1 MNALGLLGENLN
13 ETRAFF
19 MKKKQFVRDFDYYI
33 DEYMYN
39 CRSRK
44 LRPKTMQSYE
54 QTLRLFERWCLE
66 EANITAPGQVLDS
79 TIRHYICSLQE
90 RGKYTFY
97 AAEDCAITYN
107 PARRRDFSQTV
118 STTTINNY
126 IRNLKAFFT
135 WYADC
140 TMESNPMEKIRQ
152 LHNDRKSQEYLEDH
166 EVEKLLKIFDRSYY
180 PEHRDFMLI
189 MLILDT
195 GMRLGECLK
204 VTADDIDM
212 DDRTICL
219 PAENTKGRR
228 TRYVFFSVK
237 TCKSLQRWMRYKD
250 RYTSSK
256 LLFPKKSGMP
266 LEIHSFES
274 GFKRY
279 LGRAGIEKAYSP
291 HALRNNFAKR
301 CLMNGMDIYTLSRIL
316 GHSSVSVTENAYL
329 DLTDR
334 DLRHRHQNF
343 SPIENMRP

>member
-1 MNALGLLGENLN
+1 
-13 ETRAFF
+13 
-19 MKKKQFVRDFDYYI
+19 MKKKQFKRDFDYYI

-44 LRPKTMQSYE
+44 LRPKTMISYE
-54 QTLRLFERWCLE
+54 QSLRLFERWCLE
-66 EANITAPGQVLDS
+66 EANITEPGQVLES
-79 TIRHYICSLQE
+79 TIRHYICSLQD

-97 AAEDCAITYN
+97 ATENCAITYD

-135 WYADC
+135 WYCDS
-140 TMESNPMEKIRQ
+140 TQSSNPTIKIRQ
-152 LHNDRKSQEYLEDH
+152 LRNERKAQEYLEDH
-166 EVEKLLKIFDRSYY
+166 EIDKLLKIFDRSYF
-180 PEHRDFMLI
+180 PEHRDFMVI

-195 GMRLGECLK
+195 GMRLGECLQ
-204 VTADDIDM
+204 VTTEDIDM
-212 DDRTICL
+212 DDRTILL

-237 TCKSLQRWMRYKD
+237 TAKCLQRWLRYKD
-250 RYTSSK
+250 RYTSGK
-256 LLFPKKSGMP
+256 LLFSKKSGLL

-274 GFKRY
+274 GFRKY
-279 LGRAGIEKAYSP
+279 LGRAGIDKAYSP

-334 DLRHRHQNF
+334 DLRHRYQNF
-343 SPIENMRP
+343 SPMENLRP